1 MSLAHILLPI
11 AQYIVQWAL
20 DKSTIDDEIEEAV
33 VVILFSILE
42 KAAKATKTDVDDEL
56 VMALKN
62 AMKPGEPIMV
72 TVEDAIEKAEQ

>member
-1 MSLAHILLPI
+1 MIQLLLPI
-11 AQYIVQWAL
+11 AQYIVRWAL
-20 DKSTIDDEIEEAV
+20 DKSTIDDEIEDAI

-72 TVEDAIEKAEQ
+72 TVDDLPEEETNT

>member
-1 MSLAHILLPI
+1 MTLAHILLPI
-11 AQYIVQWAL
+11 AQYIVRWAL
-20 DKSTIDDEIEEAV
+20 EKSTIEDEMEDAIVA
-33 VVILFSILE
+33 ILFLILE

-72 TVEDAIEKAEQ
+72 TVEDLTEEEAK

>member
-1 MSLAHILLPI
+1 ME
-11 AQYIVQWAL
+11 
-20 DKSTIDDEIEEAV
+20 DEMEDAI
-33 VVILFSILE
+33 VVILFLILE

-72 TVEDAIEKAEQ
+72 TVEDREAK

>member
-1 MSLAHILLPI
+1 MIQLLLPI

-20 DKSTIDDEIEEAV
+20 EKSTIDDEIEDAI

-72 TVEDAIEKAEQ
+72 TVEDLTEEEAKQ

>member
-1 MSLAHILLPI
+1 MIQLLLPI

-20 DKSTIDDEIEEAV
+20 EKSTIDDELEDAIV
-33 VVILFSILE
+33 TILFLILE

-72 TVEDAIEKAEQ
+72 TVEDLTEEEAK

>member
-1 MSLAHILLPI
+1 MIQLLLPI

-20 DKSTIDDEIEEAV
+20 DKSTIDDEIEDAI

-72 TVEDAIEKAEQ
+72 TVEDLTEEEAKQ

>member
-1 MSLAHILLPI
+1 MIQLLLPI

-20 DKSTIDDEIEEAV
+20 EKSTIDDEIEDAI

-72 TVEDAIEKAEQ
+72 TVEDLTEEEAK

>member
-1 MSLAHILLPI
+1 MIQLLLPI

-20 DKSTIDDEIEEAV
+20 DKSTIDDEIEDAIV
-33 VVILFSILE
+33 TILFSILE

-72 TVEDAIEKAEQ
+72 TVEDLTEEEAK

>member
-11 AQYIVQWAL
+11 AQYIVRWAL
-20 DKSTIDDEIEEAV
+20 EISTIEDEMEDAIVA
-33 VVILFSILE
+33 ILFLILE

-72 TVEDAIEKAEQ
+72 TVEDLTEEEAK

>member
-1 MSLAHILLPI
+1 MIQLLLPI

-20 DKSTIDDEIEEAV
+20 DKSTIDDEIEDAI

-72 TVEDAIEKAEQ
+72 TVEDLPEEETNT